1 MLQVRFL
8 GRRVLAAKS
17 PITMA
22 SRLPLRV
29 YYDLLSQPSRAVLM
43 FLKVTG
49 IPHVERPVALRR
61 GEHKSE
67 EFTKLN
73 PMQKVPV
80 IVDNGFILTE
90 SVAILKYLATKYNVP
105 QFWYPQ
111 DVFQRAKVDEY
122 MAWQHANVRFH
133 AAKVFIL
140 EVLIPKASGQAVDQD
155 KLNKAVSELSTT
167 LDLLESMFL
176 KNQRFLCGE
185 QITLGDILAICELM
199 QPLGANRDILQDR
212 PKLVAWH
219 DRVRSF
225 IGKPFDEVHSYL
237 YQLRNKARL

>member
-1 MLQVRFL
+1 
-8 GRRVLAAKS
+8 
-17 PITMA
+17 MA

-29 YYDLLSQPSRAVLM
+29 YYDLLSQPSRAVLL

-80 IVDNGFILTE
+80 IVDNGFVLTE

-140 EVLIPKASGQAVDQD
+140 EVLIPKASGQAVDQE
-155 KLNKAVSELSTT
+155 KLNKALGELSAT
-167 LDLLESMFL
+167 LDLLELMFL
-176 KNQRFLCGE
+176 KNQPFICGE
-185 QITLGDILAICELM
+185 QITVGDLLAICELM
-199 QPLGANRDILQDR
+199 QPLGANRDILQDH

-219 DRVRSF
+219 NRVRSF

>member
-1 MLQVRFL
+1 
-8 GRRVLAAKS
+8 
-17 PITMA
+17 MA

-43 FLKVTG
+43 FLKCTG

-61 GEHKSE
+61 GEQKSE

-80 IVDNGFILTE
+80 IVDNGFVLTE
-90 SVAILKYLATKYNVP
+90 SVAILKYLATKYDVP
-105 QFWYPQ
+105 QFWYPR
-111 DVFQRAKVDEY
+111 DVFLRAKVDEY
-122 MAWQHANVRFH
+122 LAWQHLNVRLH

-140 EVLIPKASGQAVDQD
+140 EVLIPNMSGQPVDKV
-155 KLNKAVSELSTT
+155 KLNKALTELNST
-167 LDLLESMFL
+167 LDVLESMFL
-176 KNQRFLCGE
+176 KNQPFLCGE
-185 QITLGDILAICELM
+185 EITVGDLSAICELM
-199 QPLGANRDILQDR
+199 QPLGANRDILKDR

-219 DRVRSF
+219 NRVRSF
-225 IGKPFDEVHSYL
+225 VGKPFDEVHSFL